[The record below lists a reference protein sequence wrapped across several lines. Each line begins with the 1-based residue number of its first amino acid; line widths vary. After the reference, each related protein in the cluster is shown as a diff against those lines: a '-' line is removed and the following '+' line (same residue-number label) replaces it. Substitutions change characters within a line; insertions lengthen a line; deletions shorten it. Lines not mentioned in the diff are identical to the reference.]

1 MGEGD
6 LLLLFS
12 GLTAGLLGGA
22 LGGALAGLAGIG
34 GGLIY
39 VPIFYAFLSHN
50 LSNSS
55 PHNASHQESAM
66 AVAVFASMLAIVATG
81 FASARTHWRLGHI
94 DAACCQKL
102 LPGLIIGAAFGLMLT
117 LHVSAALVLAGLALL
132 DGWLAWDYGRIV
144 KSRPES
150 TPLGLASVPI
160 GYLSG
165 SLGIGGGTML
175 VPLLR
180 RALPL
185 RIAVGTSAFCGML
198 MVFSALLLNLLLVDD
213 WLRLLQTPMFFLLGA
228 AIGLALTLP
237 LVSAWAARLHVRMDE
252 TNMRLLLRLLFIL
265 LAAVLALAALW
276 QAFV

>member
-1 MGEGD
+1 M
-6 LLLLFS
+6 LLFS
-12 GLTAGLLGGA
+12 GLLAGLLGGA
-22 LGGALAGLAGIG
+22 IGGALAGLAGIG

-39 VPIFYAFLSHN
+39 VPVFYACLSYNMSHN
-50 LSNSS
+50 AAFNTAHHGSI
-55 PHNASHQESAM
+55 M

-81 FASARTHWRLGHI
+81 FTSARAHWRLDHI
-94 DAACCQKL
+94 DGSSCWKL

-132 DGWLAWDYGRIV
+132 DAWVAWDFGRVV
-144 KSRPES
+144 KFRQGSA
-150 TPLGLASVPI
+150 PLSLASAPI

-185 RIAVGTSAFCGML
+185 RMAVGTSAFCGMI
-198 MVFSALLLNLLLVDD
+198 MVFAALLLNLLLVDG
-213 WLRLLQTPMFFLLGA
+213 WLRLLQPPAIFLIA
-228 AIGLALTLP
+228 TAVGLLLTLP
-237 LVSAWAARLHVRMDE
+237 PASAWAARLHVRMDE
-252 TNMRLLLRLLFIL
+252 TNMRLLLKLLFSL
-265 LAAVLALAALW
+265 LAAALALAALW